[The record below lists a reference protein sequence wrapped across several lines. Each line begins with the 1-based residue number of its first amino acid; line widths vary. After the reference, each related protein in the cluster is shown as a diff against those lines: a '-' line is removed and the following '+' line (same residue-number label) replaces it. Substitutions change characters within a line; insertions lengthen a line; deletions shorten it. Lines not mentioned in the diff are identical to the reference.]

1 MGPTP
6 RDSACPRSGLDAL
19 SAVLR
24 RLVGCGRRK
33 DAVIDRAGL
42 ANEASPLQLGFG
54 TNRTISL
61 TCSPALDRWDASLR
75 RCEDYASRLNDGFPP
90 GPGQT
95 RCARPAS
102 IARAGRWQPRYDRI
116 LLKYQEVVMEA
127 TSGLEPE

>member
-24 RLVGCGRRK
+24 RLVGCGRGE

-42 ANEASPLQLGFG
+42 ANEASPLQLGF
-54 TNRTISL
+54 RDKSDDFAHVLSSARSL
-61 TCSPALDRWDASLR
+61 GSLR
-75 RCEDYASRLNDGFPP
+75 RCEDYASGLNGGFPP

-95 RCARPAS
+95 RCAQPAR
-102 IARAGRWQPRYDRI
+102 IAPAG
-116 LLKYQEVVMEA
+116 
-127 TSGLEPE
+127 